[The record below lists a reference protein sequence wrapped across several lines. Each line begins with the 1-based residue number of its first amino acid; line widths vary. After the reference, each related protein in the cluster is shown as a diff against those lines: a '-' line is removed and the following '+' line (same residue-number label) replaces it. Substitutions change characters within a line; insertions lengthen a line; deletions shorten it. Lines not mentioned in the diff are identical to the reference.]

1 MNLFYQ
7 PAIPQGILHL
17 DADESRHAIKVLR
30 MRVGDQ
36 LQLTDG
42 YGSFYDATIT
52 EADSKSCGF
61 SIVETRKIPKHDF
74 SISIAIAPTKNIDRT
89 EWFVEKAVELG
100 IEHIH
105 FHQHE
110 RDHGV
115 EHHPDNSP

>member
-1 MNLFYQ
+1 
-7 PAIPQGILHL
+7 
-17 DADESRHAIKVLR
+17 
-30 MRVGDQ
+30 MRVGDP

-105 FHQHE
+105 FIRCKNSE
-110 RDHGV
+110 RKTINLDRIQKIMVSAMKQSGQAWLPGFS
-115 EHHPDNSP
+115 EIL